1 MSASSQPERGRPS
14 SVAVIGGGV
23 SGLTAAYELAKAGIA
38 CTLIDANAV
47 LGGVI
52 RTEHAGGCLIEAGP
66 DSFLAQ
72 KPWALELI
80 EELGLGDQVIAS
92 NDERRRTFVLRG
104 GRLIQIPDGLQFMAP
119 TRMAPVLRS
128 PLLSVGAKA
137 RMAAELLRRPSGGAR
152 PDRSVAEFVTDHYG
166 SEVNEYLAQP
176 MLAGVYGAEP
186 EVLSVNAVLPRFVE
200 LESRYGSLSRGLI
213 AGMKKARPAKGPRP
227 SLFLSLRGG
236 MQTLTDALAARTAGK
251 AQHVRGRALA
261 LTRANGGWAV
271 QLEDGASLRCDAVI
285 LALPA
290 YESARLLA
298 PIDAEIVEPLRS
310 IPYGSSITVGLVYQR
325 PAFQHP
331 LNGFGFLVPRAEGR
345 LLAAC
350 TWVGTKFDGRAPQDR
365 PLLRA
370 FLSGSKA
377 QERLGRT
384 PDELAAEVDA
394 ELKQLM
400 RYTADPV
407 EWRTAA
413 WDRAM
418 AQYPVGH
425 AKIVAQI
432 RARETAIPGLRLIG
446 NAYEG
451 IGIPDCIRVARDA
464 VGRLIG
470 APRPSDSA

>member
-1 MSASSQPERGRPS
+1 MSGSSQPERVRPS
-14 SVAVIGGGV
+14 SVAVIGGGI
-23 SGLTAAYELAKAGIA
+23 SGLTAAYELTKAGMA
-38 CTLIDANAV
+38 CTIIDPKPA

-52 RTEHAGGCLIEAGP
+52 RTENAGGCLIEAGP

-80 EELGLGDQVIAS
+80 KELGLGDQVIGS
-92 NDERRRTFVLRG
+92 NDGRRHTFVLRK
-104 GRLIQIPDGLQFMAP
+104 GRLIEIPEGLQFMAP
-119 TRMAPVLRS
+119 TRIAPVLKS
-128 PLLSVGAKA
+128 PLLSVGAKV
-137 RMAAELLRRPSGGAR
+137 RMAAELLRRPSGAQ

-200 LESRYGSLSRGLI
+200 LESRYGSLSRGLM
-213 AGMKKARPAKGPRP
+213 AGMKQARSKDPRP
-227 SLFLSLRGG
+227 SSSLFLSLRDG
-236 MQTLTDALAARTAGK
+236 MQTLTDALAVRIAGK
-251 AQHVRGRALA
+251 ARRMQDRALGLA
-261 LTRANGGWAV
+261 RINGRWTV
-271 QLEDGASLRCDAVI
+271 QLEGGASLEADAVI

-298 PIDAEIVEPLRS
+298 PIDAEIAESLHL
-310 IPYGSSITVGLVYQR
+310 IPYGSSITVGLVYER
-325 PAFQHP
+325 PAFEHL

-350 TWVGTKFDGRAPQDR
+350 TWVGTKFDGRAPEDR

-377 QERLGRT
+377 QERLGRA
-384 PDELAAEVDA
+384 PEELAIEVDA

-400 RYTADPV
+400 HYTADPV
-407 EWRTAA
+407 EWRTAV

-425 AKIVAQI
+425 ARIVAQI
-432 RARETAIPGLRLIG
+432 RARETAIPGLHLVG

-451 IGIPDCIRVARDA
+451 IGIPDCIRIARDA
-464 VGRLIG
+464 VGRLTG
-470 APRPSDSA
+470 AVAG

>member
-1 MSASSQPERGRPS
+1 MSASFQPERERP
-14 SVAVIGGGV
+14 SVAVIGGGI
-23 SGLTAAYELAKAGIA
+23 SGLTATYELVKAGLA
-38 CTLIDANAV
+38 CTIIDPNPA

-52 RTEHAGGCLIEAGP
+52 RTESAGGCLIEAGP

-72 KPWALELI
+72 KPWARELI

-92 NDERRRTFVLRG
+92 NDARRRTFVLRK

-119 TRMAPVLRS
+119 TRIAPVLKS
-128 PLLSVGAKA
+128 PLLSIGAKA
-137 RMAAELLRRPSGGAR
+137 HMAAELLRQPSGAR

-200 LESRYGSLSRGLI
+200 LESRYGSLSRGLM
-213 AGMKKARPAKGPRP
+213 AGMKKAQPAKGPRP
-227 SLFLSLRGG
+227 PLFQSLRGG
-236 MQTLTDALAARTAGK
+236 MQTLTDALTARIAGR
-251 AQHVRGRALA
+251 ANRVQGRALG
-261 LTRANGGWAV
+261 LTRTGDGWTV
-271 QLEDGASLRCDAVI
+271 SLEDGAAIQSAAVI

-290 YESARLLA
+290 YESARVLA
-298 PIDAEIVEPLRS
+298 PIDAEIAEPLRS
-310 IPYGSSITVGLVYQR
+310 IPYGSSITVGLVYER

-350 TWVGTKFDGRAPQDR
+350 TWVGTKFDGRAPEQR

-370 FLSGSKA
+370 FLSGSTAK
-377 QERLGRT
+377 ERLGRA
-384 PDELAAEVDA
+384 PDELAVEVDA
-394 ELKQLM
+394 ELKQIM
-400 RYTADPV
+400 QYSADPV

-425 AKIVAQI
+425 ADIVARI

-451 IGIPDCIRVARDA
+451 IGIPDCIRLAREA
-464 VGRLIG
+464 VRQLTG
-470 APRPSDSA
+470 ALAR

>member
-1 MSASSQPERGRPS
+1 MSESSQPEQVRPS
-14 SVAVIGGGV
+14 TVAVIGGGI
-23 SGLTAAYELAKAGIA
+23 SGLTATYELVKAGIA
-38 CTLIDANAV
+38 CTIIDPKPL

-52 RTEHAGGCLIEAGP
+52 RTESAGGCLIEAGP

-80 EELGLGDQVIAS
+80 KELGLGDQVIGS
-92 NDERRRTFVLRG
+92 NDERRRTFVVRN

-119 TRMAPVLRS
+119 TRMAPVLKS
-128 PLLSVGAKA
+128 PLLSVGAKL
-137 RMAAELLRRPSGGAR
+137 RMAAELLRRPSGVQ
-152 PDRSVAEFVTDHYG
+152 PDRSVAEFVADHYG

-200 LESRYGSLSRGLI
+200 IETRYGSLSRGLM
-213 AGMKKARPAKGPRP
+213 AGMKKTRSASGPRP
-227 SLFLSLRGG
+227 SLFQTLRGG
-236 MQTLTDALAARTAGK
+236 MQTLTDALAARIADQAKRIQGT
-251 AQHVRGRALA
+251 VVALE
-261 LTRANGGWAV
+261 RANGRWRV
-271 QLEDGASLRCDAVI
+271 QLEDAAIEADAVI

-298 PIDAEIVEPLRS
+298 PIDSEIPEPLRS
-310 IPYGSSITVGLVYQR
+310 IPYGTSITVGLVYQR
-325 PAFQHP
+325 PAFTHP
-331 LNGFGFLVPRAEGR
+331 LRGFGFLVPRAEGR

-350 TWVGTKFDGRAPQDR
+350 TWVGAKFDGRAPEDR

-370 FLSGSKA
+370 FLSGANA
-377 QERLGRT
+377 QARMSRT
-384 PDELAAEVDA
+384 PEQLAREVDA

-400 RYTADPV
+400 HYAADPV
-407 EWRTAA
+407 EWRTAV

-425 AKIVAQI
+425 AQIVAQI
-432 RARETAIPGLRLIG
+432 RGRESAIPGLSLIG

-451 IGIPDCIRVARDA
+451 IGIPDCIRLARDA
-464 VGRLIG
+464 VRRLTG
-470 APRPSDSA
+470 TALG

>member
-1 MSASSQPERGRPS
+1 MSASSQPGREGP
-14 SVAVIGGGV
+14 SVAVIGGGI
-23 SGLTAAYELAKAGIA
+23 SGLTAAYELVKAGLA
-38 CTLIDANAV
+38 CTIIDPNPA

-52 RTEHAGGCLIEAGP
+52 RTEHVGGCLIEAGP

-72 KPWALELI
+72 KPWARELI

-92 NDERRRTFVLRG
+92 NDVRRRTFILRK

-119 TRMAPVLRS
+119 TRIMPVLRS
-128 PLLSVGAKA
+128 PLLNVGAKA
-137 RMAAELLRRPSGGAR
+137 RMAAELLRRPGGAQ
-152 PDRSVAEFVTDHYG
+152 PDRSVAEFVRDHYG

-176 MLAGVYGAEP
+176 MLAGVYGAQP
-186 EVLSVNAVLPRFVE
+186 EALSVNAVLPRFVE
-200 LESRYGSLSRGLI
+200 LESRYGSVSRGLM
-213 AGMKKARPAKGPRP
+213 AAMKKTRPAEGSRP

-236 MQTLTDALAARTAGK
+236 MQTLTDALAARIASRATRV
-251 AQHVRGRALA
+251 QGRALG
-261 LTRANGGWAV
+261 LTRTNDRWTV
-271 QLEDGASLRCDAVI
+271 QLEDGASLQSDAVI

-298 PIDAEIVEPLRS
+298 PIDAEIAEPLGA
-310 IPYGSSITVGLVYQR
+310 IPYGSSITVGLVYER

-350 TWVGTKFDGRAPQDR
+350 TWVGTKFDGRAPEDR

-370 FLSGSKA
+370 FLSGAKA
-377 QERLGRT
+377 KERLDRA
-384 PDELAAEVDA
+384 PEELAVEVDA
-394 ELKQLM
+394 ELKQIM
-400 RYTADPV
+400 HYTADPV

-425 AKIVAQI
+425 AEIVARI

-451 IGIPDCIRVARDA
+451 IGIPDCIRLAREA
-464 VGRLIG
+464 VRRLIG
-470 APRPSDSA
+470 AGAR

>member
-1 MSASSQPERGRPS
+1 MSGSGQPTRIRPA
-14 SVAVIGGGV
+14 SVAVIGGGI
-23 SGLTAAYELAKAGIA
+23 SGLTAAFELAKAGIV
-38 CTLIDANAV
+38 CTIVDPKPV

-52 RTEHAGGCLIEAGP
+52 RTENAGGCLIEAGP

-80 EELGLGDQVIAS
+80 EELGLGDQVIGS
-92 NDERRRTFVLRG
+92 NDKRRRTFVLRN
-104 GRLIQIPDGLQFMAP
+104 GRLVRIPDGLQFMAP
-119 TRMAPVLRS
+119 TRIAPVVKS
-128 PLLSVGAKA
+128 PLLSAGAKL
-137 RMAAELLRRPSGGAR
+137 RMAAELFRQPSGQR
-152 PDRSVAEFVTDHYG
+152 PDRSVAEFVTDHFG

-186 EVLSVNAVLPRFVE
+186 EALSVNAVLPRFVE
-200 LESRYGSLSRGLI
+200 MESRYGSVSRGLM
-213 AGMKKARPAKGPRP
+213 AGMKKADPAAGPRP

-236 MQTLTDALAARTAGK
+236 MQTLTDALAARIVDTVK
-251 AQHVRGRALA
+251 RAQGRALG
-261 LTRANGGWAV
+261 LQRTDGRWVV
-271 QLEDGASLRCDAVI
+271 QLEDASVEADAVI

-298 PIDAEIVEPLRS
+298 SIDSEIPGALFS
-310 IPYGSSITVGLVYQR
+310 IPYGSSITVGLVYER
-325 PAFQHP
+325 PAFTHP
-331 LNGFGFLVPRAEGR
+331 LNGFGFLVPRSEGR

-350 TWVGTKFDGRAPQDR
+350 TWVGTKFDYRTTEDR

-377 QERLGRT
+377 RERIGST
-384 PDELAAEVDA
+384 PEKLAGEVDA

-400 RYTADPV
+400 HYSAEPIA
-407 EWRTAA
+407 WRTAV

-432 RARETAIPGLRLIG
+432 RAREAAIPGLALIG

-451 IGIPDCIRVARDA
+451 IGIPDCIRLAREA
-464 VGRLIG
+464 ARRLSG
-470 APRPSDSA
+470 AAAE

>member
-1 MSASSQPERGRPS
+1 MSESAQPEQVRPS
-14 SVAVIGGGV
+14 SVAVIGGGI
-23 SGLTAAYELAKAGIA
+23 SGLTAAYELVKAGIA
-38 CTLIDANAV
+38 CTIIDPKPL

-52 RTEHAGGCLIEAGP
+52 RTENAGGCLIEAGP

-80 EELGLGDQVIAS
+80 KELGLGDQVIGS
-92 NDERRRTFVLRG
+92 NDERRRTFVVRN
-104 GRLIQIPDGLQFMAP
+104 GRLIQIPEGVQFMAP
-119 TRMAPVLRS
+119 TRIAPVLKS
-128 PLLSVGAKA
+128 PLLSVSAKL
-137 RMAAELLRRPSGGAR
+137 RMAAEFLRRPSVVR

-186 EVLSVNAVLPRFVE
+186 EALSVNAVLPRFVE
-200 LESRYGSLSRGLI
+200 LETRYGSLSRGLM
-213 AGMKKARPAKGPRP
+213 AGMKKARSTNGPRP
-227 SLFLSLRGG
+227 SLFQTLRGG
-236 MQTLTDALAARTAGK
+236 MQTLTDALAARIADQAKRVQGTVVALE
-251 AQHVRGRALA
+251 QTNGRW
-261 LTRANGGWAV
+261 RV
-271 QLEDGASLRCDAVI
+271 QLEDASIEADAVI

-298 PIDAEIVEPLRS
+298 PIDSEILEPLRS

-325 PAFQHP
+325 PAFTHP
-331 LNGFGFLVPRAEGR
+331 LKGFGFLVPRAEGR

-350 TWVGTKFDGRAPQDR
+350 TWGGTKFDGRAPEDR

-370 FLSGSKA
+370 FLSGAKA
-377 QERLGRT
+377 QERMNRT
-384 PDELAAEVDA
+384 PQELATEVDA

-400 RYTADPV
+400 HYSADPV
-407 EWRTAA
+407 EWRTAV

-425 AKIVAQI
+425 AQLVAEI
-432 RARETAIPGLRLIG
+432 RGRESAIPGLSLIG

-451 IGIPDCIRVARDA
+451 IGIPDCIRLARDA
-464 VGRLIG
+464 VRRLTG
-470 APRPSDSA
+470 AAA